1 MTTFVTAAN
10 QTTVDLFA
18 AISAVARGAA
28 QTITTS
34 VSTIDMLDTFV
45 QKELAKQKLDAKL
58 ELEDYADKAVKKA
71 SLTSAMFDAEIKTKL
86 NTPDLQS
93 DFLKYQ
99 AKYAAILKPTST
111 QPTP

>member
-1 MTTFVTAAN
+1 MSTFVTAAN

-18 AISAVARGAA
+18 TISAVARGASK
-28 QTITTS
+28 IVGTS

-45 QKELAKQKLDAKL
+45 QKELRKQEADAKI
-58 ELEDYADKAVKKA
+58 ELADYADKAVKKA
-71 SLTSAMFDAEIKTKL
+71 AVNSAMFDAEIKGKL
-86 NTPDLQS
+86 NTSELQS

-99 AKYAAILKPTST
+99 ARYAAILNPPSI

>member
-28 QTITTS
+28 QTITTT
-34 VSTIDMLDTFV
+34 VSTVDMLDTFV
-45 QKELAKQKLDAKL
+45 QKELLKQKADAKI
-58 ELEDYADKAVKKA
+58 ELADYADKAVKKA
-71 SLTSAMFDAEIKTKL
+71 AVNSALFDAEIKGKL
-86 NTPDLQS
+86 NTPELQS

-99 AKYAAILKPTST
+99 AKYAAVLNPTST
-111 QPTP
+111 TTP